1 MKNAK
6 SRFRKYGNKKT
17 TVDGLLFDSK
27 LEAKRWQELKIL
39 ERAGIIT
46 ALQRQVTYRLEVN
59 GQLICKYIAD
69 FEYSENGVVKTEDSK
84 GYITPEFRLKAKLFK
99 ALFGRE
105 IIIVK

>member
-69 FEYSENGVVKTEDSK
+69 FEYSENGVLKTEDAK
-84 GYITPEFRLKAKLFK
+84 GMILPEFRLKAKLFK